1 MWDQE
6 LQKWAT
12 SIEDFV
18 TNHFDIYR
26 SSDFEAPKVLLDS
39 VTYSL
44 NSGGKRFRPILALM
58 VAEHFE
64 VDPMQVLPWA
74 SSIEMIHTY
83 SLIHDDLPCMDNDD
97 FRRGKPTNHK
107 VYGEAVALLAGD
119 ALLTEAFSMICKH
132 YQGEPEVAV
141 KLVEKLASASGIQ
154 GMIAGQVQDM
164 QADHTP
170 VNHSQLIQIH
180 RQKTG
185 QLIRVTLEGAAIACH
200 ANQNDVLALKFFGE
214 QLGLAF
220 QIRDDILDGKEKLQ
234 DQKNLVH
241 LIGLEKTQELLDETS
256 RKAKGFL
263 NKLVKPN
270 VRLLQM
276 VENNMSRNK

>member
-18 TNHFDIYR
+18 SAHFDIYR
-26 SSDFEAPKVLLDS
+26 SADFEAPQVLLDS
-39 VTYSL
+39 VIYSL

-74 SSIEMIHTY
+74 CSIEMIHTY

-107 VYGEAVALLAGD
+107 IYGEAVALLAGD
-119 ALLTEAFSMICKH
+119 ALLTEAFSIVCKH

-154 GMIAGQVQDM
+154 GMIAGQVKDM

-170 VNHSQLIQIH
+170 VDVSQLVQIH
-180 RQKTG
+180 KQKTG

-200 ANQNDVLALKFFGE
+200 ASQNDVLALKFFGE
-214 QLGLAF
+214 QLGLAY

-241 LIGLEKTQELLDETS
+241 LIGPEKTQELLYDAS

-263 NKLVKPN
+263 NKLSKPSI
-270 VRLLQM
+270 RLLQM
-276 VENNMSRNK
+276 VDNNLSRNK

>member
-18 TNHFDIYR
+18 TSYFDIYR
-26 SSDFEAPKVLLDS
+26 SADFVAPKVLLDS

-44 NSGGKRFRPILALM
+44 NSGGKRFRPILSLM
-58 VAEHFE
+58 VAEHFD

-107 VYGEAVALLAGD
+107 VYGEAIALLAGD

-132 YQGEPEVAV
+132 YHGEPEVAV
-141 KLVEKLASASGIQ
+141 KLVEKLAGASGIQ

-170 VNHSQLIQIH
+170 VSNSQLIQIH
-180 RQKTG
+180 KQKTG
-185 QLIRVTLEGAAIACH
+185 QLIRAALEGAAIACH
-200 ANQNDVLALKFFGE
+200 ATQNDVLALKFFGE

-241 LIGLEKTQELLDETS
+241 LIGIEKTQELLDETS

-263 NKLVKPN
+263 NKLAKPN

-276 VENNMSRNK
+276 VDNNLSRNK